1 MSTAP
6 NPPAPS
12 SKSSSPNEGKFT
24 QPTPNLL
31 QQAWDQ
37 MTKEGSYLDAEPE
50 SWGRSKTDG
59 RTTVEI
65 TFHRAPAPRRGR
77 ASTAKK
83 PRQRS

>member
-6 NPPAPS
+6 NPPEPAPN
-12 SKSSSPNEGKFT
+12 SSSSNEET
-24 QPTPNLL
+24 PIQPTPNLL

-50 SWGRSKTDG
+50 SWGPSKTDG
-59 RTTVEI
+59 RTTLEI
-65 TFHRAPAPRRGR
+65 TFHRAPAPSRRR

>member
-1 MSTAP
+1 MSAARNQP
-6 NPPAPS
+6 DPS

-37 MTKEGSYLDAEPE
+37 MTKEGLFVDAEPE
-50 SWGRSKTDG
+50 SYAPSEPEG

-65 TFHRAPAPRRGR
+65 TFHRAPAPRRR

>member
-6 NPPAPS
+6 NPPEPAPN
-12 SKSSSPNEGKFT
+12 SSSSNEET
-24 QPTPNLL
+24 PVQPTPNLL

-37 MTKEGSYLDAEPE
+37 MTKEGLFVDAEPE
-50 SWGRSKTDG
+50 SYAPSEPEG

-65 TFHRAPAPRRGR
+65 TFHRAPAPRRR

-83 PRQRS
+83 PRQKR

>member
-6 NPPAPS
+6 NPPEPAPN
-12 SKSSSPNEGKFT
+12 SSSSNEET
-24 QPTPNLL
+24 PVQPTPNLL

-50 SWGRSKTDG
+50 SWGRSKNDG

-65 TFHRAPAPRRGR
+65 TFHRAPRPSRRR

-83 PRQRS
+83 PRRLG